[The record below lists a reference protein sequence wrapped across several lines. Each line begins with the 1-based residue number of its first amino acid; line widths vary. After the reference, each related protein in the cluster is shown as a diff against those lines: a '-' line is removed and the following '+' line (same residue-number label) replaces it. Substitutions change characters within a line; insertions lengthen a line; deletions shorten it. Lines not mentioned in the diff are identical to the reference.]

1 MAGRAKIMF
10 PGYFRLHFVHAVS
23 KNWMVVKTCM
33 GLRGYKNYFAGSAHT
48 ARDVTSVEPPAHT
61 NICSSTPSQE
71 KIVCYT
77 YFSSTA
83 MTMIYQH
90 SSLLLTVPI
99 MLKIYIL
106 TSDIIATYGYNCYWN
121 TLGGGAE
128 KHPQRYRYCFTA
140 SCCLL
145 CSLCLICCS

>member
-48 ARDVTSVEPPAHT
+48 ARDVTFVEPPCTAHT

-71 KIVCYT
+71 KKKMSVIH
-77 YFSSTA
+77 FSSTA
-83 MTMIYQH
+83 MTMICQH
-90 SSLLLTVPI
+90 SSLRLTVPI
-99 MLKIYIL
+99 ICLKYTSLHLIL
-106 TSDIIATYGYNCYWN
+106 
-121 TLGGGAE
+121 
-128 KHPQRYRYCFTA
+128 
-140 SCCLL
+140 
-145 CSLCLICCS
+145 

>member
-48 ARDVTSVEPPAHT
+48 ARDVTFVEPPAHT

-83 MTMIYQH
+83 MTMICQH
-90 SSLLLTVPI
+90 SSLRLTVPI
-99 MLKIYIL
+99 ICLKYTSLHLIL
-106 TSDIIATYGYNCYWN
+106 
-121 TLGGGAE
+121 
-128 KHPQRYRYCFTA
+128 
-140 SCCLL
+140 
-145 CSLCLICCS
+145 